1 MRSIISANRLV
12 CLPLLSALLLPLT
25 ACIGGK
31 TPPPKFYMLEPISA
45 IEQEGSARAAQK
57 PVILLKSVRIPHYV
71 DRPQIVTATGKNAYR
86 LSEFHR
92 WAESLDDNI
101 NRVLAQN
108 LALLVPAEVS
118 SSDNTTPSE
127 PANFRVSV
135 NILEFHAD
143 PNGQAGL
150 TAQWRITRGGDM
162 LAFRQATYRA
172 PASASDYHV
181 IVESLNK
188 CLDRLSHD
196 LAYALRRWADSSE

>member
-1 MRSIISANRLV
+1 MSANRLV
-12 CLPLLSALLLPLT
+12 CFPLLSALLLPLT

-31 TPPPKFYMLEPISA
+31 TPPPNFYMLEPIEA
-45 IEQEGSARAAQK
+45 IEREGSARTVQK
-57 PVILLKSVRIPHYV
+57 PVVFLKSVRIPHYV
-71 DRPQIVTATGKNAYR
+71 DRPQIVTATGKNTYR

-101 NRVLAQN
+101 SRVLAQN
-108 LALLVPAEVS
+108 LAILVPAEVNS
-118 SSDNTTPSE
+118 SALPTQSE
-127 PANFRVSV
+127 PTNFQVSV
-135 NILEFHAD
+135 NILEFHTD

-181 IVESLNK
+181 IVEALNE
-188 CLDRLSHD
+188 CLDRMSRD
-196 LAYALRRWADSSE
+196 LAYALRRLADSSE